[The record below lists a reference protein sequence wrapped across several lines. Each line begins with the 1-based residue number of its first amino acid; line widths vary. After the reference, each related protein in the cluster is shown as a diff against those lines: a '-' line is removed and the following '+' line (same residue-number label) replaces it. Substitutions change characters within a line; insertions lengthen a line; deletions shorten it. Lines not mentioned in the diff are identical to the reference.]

1 MSELKI
7 TCLIDNK
14 AEEGLAAEHGLSLL
28 AAYGGKMYLLDS
40 GSSGKFADN
49 AKKLGVD
56 LSTVDTAVLSHGHYD
71 HGGGFGAFFDANRN
85 APVYARAGFRDR
97 CFFKLGP
104 VRHAIGVPARVLAAG
119 GERFVTVTADR
130 ELAPGVHLLG
140 HTTPG
145 LDERGRAAHLWRQ
158 SAEGLAPDDFSH
170 EQSLVFETQTGLVI
184 LNSCCHGGADTV
196 VREALSA
203 LPGRP
208 VAALIGGFHLM
219 GALGVKSLGVK
230 PEEAETLGRT
240 LLELGVAKTY
250 LCHCTGDPGSKILG
264 DILGARSQYFPA
276 GASAEF

>member
-1 MSELKI
+1 MSELQI

-14 AEEGLAAEHGLSLL
+14 AGPGLAAEHGLSLL
-28 AAYGGKMYLLDS
+28 AVYGGKTYLLDS

-56 LSTVDTAVLSHGHYD
+56 LSTVDNAVLSHGHYD
-71 HGGGFGAFFDANRN
+71 HGGGFGAFFAQNQS

-104 VRHAIGVPARVLAAG
+104 IKHAIGVPERVLAAG
-119 GERFVTVTADR
+119 AGRFVPVTADTA
-130 ELAPGVHLLG
+130 LAPGVHLVG
-140 HTTPG
+140 HATPG
-145 LDERGRAAHLWRQ
+145 LGERGRAAHLWRQ
-158 SAEGLAPDDFSH
+158 SANGLAPDDFSH
-170 EQSLVFETQTGLVI
+170 EQSLVFETQAGLVI

-230 PEEAETLGRT
+230 PAEAEALGRT

-264 DILGARSQYFPA
+264 DVLGERSQYFPA